1 MPKWPSKE
9 PARHSVT
16 EEALR
21 RIEETRESGARM
33 LDLSYLKLRTLP
45 EAIGRLTQLTALNLS
60 ANQLST
66 LPESIG
72 QLFQLQRRRGER
84 LTTRLMRSQ
93 K

>member
-1 MPKWPSKE
+1 MPQWPFKWPFKE
-9 PARHSVT
+9 MP
-16 EEALR
+16 LR
-21 RIEETRESGARM
+21 RIEEARESGARE
-33 LDLSYLKLRTLP
+33 LDLSYLELSTFP
-45 EAIGRLTQLTALNLS
+45 GAIGHLSQLQELDFS
-60 ANQLST
+60 GNQLST